1 MKDNFSGQVYD
12 DNLFRKLEEHK
23 VIETTINRDTKLMV
37 VQQVNLI
44 QIFTELK
51 GKKDFLSISF
61 SIFLVWY

>member
-1 MKDNFSGQVYD
+1 MRDNFSGQVYA
-12 DNLFRKLEEHK
+12 DNLFRKLEKHK

-37 VQQVNLI
+37 LQQVNLI

-51 GKKDFLSISF
+51 SKKDFLSISL